1 MADVFAFKINKIIR
15 RQAKRYAHNLLWA
28 LLAIGFAACQQNN
41 NKQNVLPAAV
51 NEDSLTLV
59 NANKH
64 LEREKNQD
72 PPKEMVHELK
82 KEAGY
87 IVLVNITRVDS
98 VYNAEKVF
106 SAKVLKSFKGKLKPM
121 DSLKYMVMSDLK
133 YIEYPNDTLIVF
145 LQKAKSTLSFSG
157 SKDVFFYAMENA
169 SFTSTKYLDS
179 LLTKK

>member
-15 RQAKRYAHNLLWA
+15 RLTKRYVYILIWA
-28 LLAIGFAACQQNN
+28 LLGIGFAACQQNN
-41 NKQNVLPAAV
+41 KKQSVLSTTVNK
-51 NEDSLTLV
+51 DSLALV
-59 NANKH
+59 NTNKH
-64 LEREKNQD
+64 LEGEKNQD

-87 IVLVNITRVDS
+87 ILLVNITRVDS

-106 SAKVLKSFKGKLKPM
+106 SAKILKSFKGKLKPM

-133 YIEYPNDTLIVF
+133 YIKYPNDTLIVF
-145 LQKAKSTLSFSG
+145 LQKAKSSLSFSG
-157 SKDVFFYAMENA
+157 SKDVFFYALENA

>member
-15 RQAKRYAHNLLWA
+15 RQTKRYAHNLLWA
-28 LLAIGFAACQQNN
+28 FLAIGFAACQQNN
-41 NKQNVLPAAV
+41 KKQNVLPAAV
-51 NEDSLTLV
+51 NKDSLALV
-59 NANKH
+59 NTNKH
-64 LEREKNQD
+64 LEKNQN

-82 KEAGY
+82 NEAGY

-106 SAKVLKSFKGKLKPM
+106 SAKILKSFKGKLKPM

-157 SKDVFFYAMENA
+157 SKDVFFYALENA

>member
-1 MADVFAFKINKIIR
+1 MADVFAFKIDKNIQK
-15 RQAKRYAHNLLWA
+15 QTKKYAHNLLWA

-41 NKQNVLPAAV
+41 KKQNILPAAV
-51 NEDSLTLV
+51 NKDSLALV
-59 NANKH
+59 NTNKH
-64 LEREKNQD
+64 LEGEKNQD

-106 SAKVLKSFKGKLKPM
+106 SAKILKSFKGKLKPM

-157 SKDVFFYAMENA
+157 SKNVSFYALENA